1 MKYQEG
7 LETALKDLELQQ
19 PGRLNV
25 EKLTQHVSN
34 YWIMAGT
41 GSPQFVTACSATT
54 SAYGVICFASTA
66 MHVAFSA
73 TGTLKH
79 QDSDYNW
86 SIPVIFIM
94 QFIGSL
100 AGTIAPVSRCYAA
113 LSFKLSIKWIRN
125 HIKVF
130 NVESY
135 WTQKLYDWKQS
146 SIPFLVSSRKT
157 KIVIQNFKVIFLTI
171 CIGVQ
176 KTVVVACKM
185 IALIPTFFVICVLF
199 CIRSWKW
206 LTAICSSSRNVMAQN
221 PELVETNNDLRQ
233 YFLQLQDDMELSERT
248 LKRLLK
254 SVNRLIQKAEKQP
267 PRNLMKLDSKGF
279 EGVGKY
285 DSIHVPPLFG
295 EEYLDCW
302 SLPLVT
308 LTSIA
313 ITLPKIQNHIVH
325 RIQKAAEILWLE
337 VEVYHKWLGNN
348 LTILL
353 PPTYTAGQIL
363 QQLKNTAKNMV
374 TEVQNMNIGSLNDNS
389 IHQSICANSMYRITE
404 TILLSY
410 HTNIDK
416 ISQEHLFAELSS
428 MNADILAACLTNL
441 PQVIAMKCHES
452 ATEKRESSVHAAA
465 QLLGKT
471 TQIINNLQDR
481 ELPNLNPAQ
490 L

>member
-54 SAYGVICFASTA
+54 SAYGVIC
-66 MHVAFSA
+66 
-73 TGTLKH
+73 L
-79 QDSDYNW
+79 
-86 SIPVIFIM
+86 

-221 PELVETNNDLRQ
+221 PELVENNNDLRQ
-233 YFLQLQDDMELSERT
+233 YFLQLQDDMELSEQT

-267 PRNLMKLDSKGF
+267 P
-279 EGVGKY
+279 
-285 DSIHVPPLFG
+285 
-295 EEYLDCW
+295 
-302 SLPLVT
+302 
-308 LTSIA
+308 
-313 ITLPKIQNHIVH
+313 
-325 RIQKAAEILWLE
+325 
-337 VEVYHKWLGNN
+337 
-348 LTILL
+348 
-353 PPTYTAGQIL
+353 
-363 QQLKNTAKNMV
+363 
-374 TEVQNMNIGSLNDNS
+374 
-389 IHQSICANSMYRITE
+389 
-404 TILLSY
+404 
-410 HTNIDK
+410 
-416 ISQEHLFAELSS
+416 
-428 MNADILAACLTNL
+428 
-441 PQVIAMKCHES
+441 
-452 ATEKRESSVHAAA
+452 
-465 QLLGKT
+465 
-471 TQIINNLQDR
+471 
-481 ELPNLNPAQ
+481 
-490 L
+490 